1 MRRRPARHAAA
12 LLVGLAL
19 LATALAGC
27 TTSVS
32 QPDADGRP
40 AEPGPAGSDAPSPSA
55 SAGAD
60 EPAFVTGLTIPW
72 AVGGERI
79 RRDGTKGNDPGEWPP
94 FPVQATRLWDART
107 TWLHLEPADDQW
119 EWTTLDAHLA
129 KAEQEGV
136 DDVTLVLA
144 STPRWAAVRTTKD
157 DAPWLGPGSASPP
170 RDIKQ
175 WREYVRTVAQRYAGR
190 IDAYEIGN
198 EPNLATFWNGTPEQY
213 AELVAVAAEEIR
225 RADPDATIAVNA
237 GLVRRANDLPALATW
252 LGPALQQVGSAV
264 AGSAGADVDVVT
276 VHVYPSVAQVDG
288 VIDLLVATRQEL
300 TRIAALPAWVTEMN
314 VRDGSALPPA
324 EQRRVVADLPRAVEA
339 AGFDRAYW
347 YAWTDLG
354 PESLI
359 QFAPGTPGA
368 KVLRAASRPEQG

>member
-1 MRRRPARHAAA
+1 MVLVLAACAAPPGEPAPS
-12 LLVGLAL
+12 
-19 LATALAGC
+19 
-27 TTSVS
+27 TSQAPS
-32 QPDADGRP
+32 STRA
-40 AEPGPAGSDAPSPSA
+40 PAG
-55 SAGAD
+55 
-60 EPAFVTGLTIPW
+60 FVSGLTVPW

-79 RRDGTKGNDPGEWPP
+79 RRDGTKGNDPGEWPD

-144 STPRWAAVRTTKD
+144 ATPRWAAVRTTKD

-170 RDIKQ
+170 RAIGQ
-175 WREYVRTVAQRYAGR
+175 WREYVRTVSERYAGR
-190 IDAYEIGN
+190 IDVYEIGN
-198 EPNLATFWNGTPEQY
+198 EPNLATFWNGTPAQFG
-213 AELVAVAAEEIR
+213 ELVAVAAEEIR
-225 RADPDATIAVNA
+225 AADPEATIAVN
-237 GLVRRANDLPALATW
+237 GGVVRRADGLPDLATW
-252 LGPALQQVGSAV
+252 LGPAVER
-264 AGSAGADVDVVT
+264 ADVDVVT
-276 VHVYPSVAQVDG
+276 VHVYPSVARVDG
-288 VIDLLVATRQEL
+288 VIDLLVATRKK
-300 TRIAALPAWVTEMN
+300 IAGLSDRPAWVTELN
-314 VRDGSALPPA
+314 VLDGSSLPPD
-324 EQRRVVADLPRAVEA
+324 EQRRLVSELTTAVEA

-368 KVLRAASRPEQG
+368 QALRADASR